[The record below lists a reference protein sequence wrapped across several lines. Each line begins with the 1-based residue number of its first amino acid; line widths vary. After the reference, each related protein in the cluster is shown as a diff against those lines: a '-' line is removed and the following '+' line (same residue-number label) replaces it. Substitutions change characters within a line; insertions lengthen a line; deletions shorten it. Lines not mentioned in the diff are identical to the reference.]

1 MFSSTG
7 AGGTV
12 ELDCDG
18 SANRLGPAFSPMSPM
33 LGGAIP
39 GLTAAYVYCYYKIE
53 FLSYKNLQLL

>member
-39 GLTAAYVYCYYKIE
+39 GVTSAYP
-53 FLSYKNLQLL
+53 